1 MKLIKTKS
9 YNFLLEML
17 VVIILFTFCSII
29 FVELFALS
37 SEKSNKAT
45 IINNALN
52 DVETYASLIKGGRQV
67 SQEYKNDDYT
77 IYVTKIDEGYNIKAL
92 YSDKK
97 EIVSINVTNIGE
109 NYEK

>member
-37 SEKSNKAT
+37 SNKGNKAT

-52 DVETYASLIKGGRQV
+52 DVETYASYIKNGQDV
-67 SQEYKNDDYT
+67 KEEYIYDDYL
-77 IYVTKIDEGYNIKAL
+77 INITKLSYGYNIKAT
-92 YSDKK
+92 YND
-97 EIVSINVTNIGE
+97 GE
-109 NYEK
+109 TIISVDVANLGEHNEK